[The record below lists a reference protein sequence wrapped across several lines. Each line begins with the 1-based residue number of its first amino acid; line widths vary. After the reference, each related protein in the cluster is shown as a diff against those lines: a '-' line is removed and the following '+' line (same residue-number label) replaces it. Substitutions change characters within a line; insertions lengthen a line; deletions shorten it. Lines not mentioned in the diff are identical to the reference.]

1 MAGYYQLKEL
11 GFRLEAGMCL
21 LPRRMVGA
29 MDEANA
35 LVEAAK
41 RQAGEIVA
49 EAGQAFVR
57 EKARGYD
64 EGRAQAGREA
74 AGRLLA
80 ENALLD
86 LRLREIEDELA
97 GIVITCVRK
106 LVHGFG
112 DDEQAAHLVRAALV
126 QMRREKRA
134 ELRVAPA
141 QYAFMRE
148 GIAGIVADFPEVEL
162 VDVVEDPTLSPPQ
175 IVLETA
181 IGRVEGDFG
190 RDMEAL
196 ERIVRESA
204 IAGALADTV
213 AGDGQAGG
221 FPP

>member
-11 GFRLEAGMCL
+11 GFRLEAGIHL

-29 MDEANA
+29 MDEASA
-35 LVEAAK
+35 LVEAAR
-41 RQAGEIVA
+41 RQATEIVA
-49 EAGQAFVR
+49 DAEQAFAR
-57 EKARGYD
+57 EKARGYE

-74 AGRLLA
+74 AARLLD

-97 GIVITCVRK
+97 GIVIACVRK
-106 LVHGFG
+106 LVQGFG
-112 DDEQAAHLVRAALV
+112 DDEQAASLVRAALV

-141 QYAFMRE
+141 QYAAMRE
-148 GIAGIVADFPEVEL
+148 GIGRIVADFPEVEL
-162 VDVVEDPTLSPPQ
+162 VDVVEDATLSPPR

-181 IGRVEGDFG
+181 IGRVEGDLG
-190 RDMEAL
+190 RDLEAL
-196 ERIVRESA
+196 ERIVRA
-204 IAGALADTV
+204 CAL